1 MSKNEEELRIK
12 ICEKLS
18 NNLIRKNF
26 VDGCICDVD
35 LENGIFTLIIKT
47 LVKVDNEDI
56 DKIKNDN
63 EISNELLNK
72 YFERGINKIVKN
84 LKEFF
89 GDFHIIKTELYNIFN
104 LIFLVNNNFLELSYY
119 IIIKVNENY
128 LNKLKLSFL

>member
-26 VDGCICDVD
+26 ADGCVCDVD
-35 LENGIFTLIIKT
+35 LKNGIFTLIIKT

-63 EISNELLNK
+63 EISNELLHK

-89 GDFHIIKTELYNIFN
+89 GDFHIINAELYNVFD

-119 IIIKVNENY
+119 IIIKVNEDY